1 NALNAQRAAR
11 SFLRSGIAG
20 IHIEDQT
27 FPKKC
32 GHYDDKSVVP
42 VGTMQ
47 GKIRAVRDVV
57 GDDLVLIART
67 DALAVEG
74 FERAI
79 ERCHAYAEAGAEMIF
94 FEAPQTEEQ
103 IAAAARLLPYPK
115 LLNMF
120 RGGKTPP
127 VPLPRLRELGYRVVI
142 VPSDLQRAAI
152 HA

>member
-1 NALNAQRAAR
+1 
-11 SFLRSGIAG
+11 
-20 IHIEDQT
+20 
-27 FPKKC
+27 KC

-57 GDDLVLIART
+57 GDDLLLIART

-74 FERAI
+74 FESAI

-103 IAAAARLLPYPK
+103 IAKAARLLPYPK

-127 VPLPRLRELGYRVVI
+127 VPLPRLREMGYRVVI

-152 HA
+152 HAMTEALEALARDGDTGAVADRMVSFRD